1 MCSAGVF
8 GSGEAGRVAL
18 MKMLTEQQLL
28 SLLRKAYTMGWR
40 NGHLDTIGQS
50 EPVNLD
56 AELAKL
62 VHADAGGYDSKG
74 KQING

>member
-1 MCSAGVF
+1 
-8 GSGEAGRVAL
+8 

-28 SLLRKAYTMGWR
+28 SLLRQAYTMGWR

-62 VHADAGGYDSKG
+62 VHADAGGYDSRGAKVDG
-74 KQING
+74 

>member
-1 MCSAGVF
+1 
-8 GSGEAGRVAL
+8 
-18 MKMLTEQQLL
+18 MKLLTEQQLM

-56 AELAKL
+56 AELTKL

-74 KQING
+74 QEVSRG

>member
-1 MCSAGVF
+1 
-8 GSGEAGRVAL
+8 

-28 SLLRKAYTMGWR
+28 SLLRQAYTMGWR
-40 NGHLDTIGQS
+40 NGHLDTLGQS
-50 EPVNLD
+50 EPVNLE

-74 KQING
+74 GRIDG

>member
-1 MCSAGVF
+1 
-8 GSGEAGRVAL
+8 
-18 MKMLTEQQLL
+18 MKQFTEQQLL
-28 SLLRKAYTMGWR
+28 TLLRQAYTMGWR

-56 AELAKL
+56 SELTKL

-74 KQING
+74 GEING

>member
-1 MCSAGVF
+1 MKQF
-8 GSGEAGRVAL
+8 TEA
-18 MKMLTEQQLL
+18 QLL

-40 NGHLDTIGQS
+40 NGHLDTIGQY
-50 EPVNLD
+50 EKVNLD

-74 KQING
+74 KEVGCG